1 MFNEEQLEP
10 IKVIEKQSGLSRL
23 LIFLYLEGSS
33 NIGYMMDV
41 TNIHHNQ
48 AYAAVRK
55 AVDLKLITSTY
66 GEESNY
72 RVRKLA
78 LTEKGETIAR
88 LLCKIN
94 MALCSI
100 GGRDMES
107 RRRMVMHKSPFT
119 Q

>member
-1 MFNEEQLEP
+1 MFNEEQLEQLRF
-10 IKVIEKQSGLSRL
+10 IEKQSGLSRL
-23 LIFLYLEGSS
+23 LIFLYLEGRS

-78 LTEKGETIAR
+78 LTEKGETIAG

-94 MALCSI
+94 KLLS
-100 GGRDMES
+100 S
-107 RRRMVMHKSPFT
+107 
-119 Q
+119 

>member
-1 MFNEEQLEP
+1 MFNEEQLEQLRF
-10 IKVIEKQSGLSRL
+10 IEKQSGLSRL
-23 LIFLYLEGSS
+23 LIFLYLEGRS

-66 GEESNY
+66 GEESYY

-78 LTEKGETIAR
+78 LTEKGETIAG

-94 MALCSI
+94 KLLS
-100 GGRDMES
+100 S
-107 RRRMVMHKSPFT
+107 
-119 Q
+119 

>member
-1 MFNEEQLEP
+1 MSIEEQLEP

-78 LTEKGETIAR
+78 LTEKGRKVA
-88 LLCKIN
+88 
-94 MALCSI
+94 
-100 GGRDMES
+100 
-107 RRRMVMHKSPFT
+107 MHLSDVNEILSG
-119 Q
+119 

>member
-1 MFNEEQLEP
+1 MFNEEQLEQLRF
-10 IKVIEKQSGLSRL
+10 IEKQPGLSRL
-23 LIFLYLEGSS
+23 LVFLYLEGSS
-33 NIGYMMDV
+33 NIGHMMDA

-48 AYAAVRK
+48 AYAAVSK
-55 AVDLKLITSTY
+55 AVDLKLITSTN
-66 GEESNY
+66 GEESDY

-94 MALCSI
+94 MALSSI
-100 GGRDMES
+100 GGRAMERG
-107 RRRMVMHKSPFT
+107 RR